1 MIKIFG
7 DSVKA
12 CTTAALLVLLGAV
25 CLSSST
31 SYAQCSGPA
40 ANAGAREWFA
50 GDSNYRLCNGS
61 DWVDFACGRVG
72 GCTPT
77 SVTYESEYDS
87 GNTDPGN
94 GWARPHD
101 SAATEDGNTLAV
113 IYQYWGVMFLDISSS
128 PSAPT
133 YMGDI
138 TVNPDYSDS
147 NDIEVYG
154 DYAFIAVRGGPHLI
168 STDFSNPY
176 SPATADTVVS
186 SPTNEMTNIW
196 GLGITA
202 DGQYAVTASWQS
214 GSNNEC
220 HIHVI
225 DISDPTNMSEV
236 GHTDFSGVSG
246 SGIYCTDV
254 AIYGD
259 YAFVSFAD
267 GTTSGGIGVVDIS
280 TKTAP
285 SAVEYQT
292 QSSGD
297 KAEHIA
303 LSDDGQYAFVA
314 NRDDASISS
323 FDISTPTAVSYLDNY
338 QNTSYLTGVN
348 RLDVS
353 GETLIATSPTND
365 AFEVLDISDPS
376 NMTYV
381 TRYTGTTYIE
391 DYASVSIVDRYV
403 YVGGYDS
410 ASVAVFDLGCVP
422 GVGLT
427 CNTLGACTTTAEME
441 WDATETSFRYCD
453 GSDWVEIDCQVGS
466 CPTSLGAC
474 TTVGEIEYSSG
485 VLYQCDGS
493 IWKPMTGGLGSSG
506 GLGVYDNTI
515 ILTSGSSWSVPA
527 DWNSS
532 NNAIHVI
539 GGGGGGSSVDGGAG
553 GGGGAYSMATNIS
566 LTPSGSVSY
575 AIGSG
580 GSFGDPNGSTG
591 GDTYFCN
598 STSNCGSIG
607 GSAVVAGAVGGQ
619 GGQSGTGGVGGAAG
633 SGVGPTKRS
642 GGDGG
647 YSTDW
652 GGGGGGGAGGPNGGG
667 GDGGD
672 NDWEAGAGGGGGGG
686 GSAGGYVA
694 NSDDNGAAGG
704 NNSSGSGSGAGGGT
718 TGNGSA
724 GSDGGG
730 GGGGGG
736 DAETSGGAGGNGIEW
751 TTAGSGGGGGGAGS
765 ANNSNSE
772 NGGNGGLY
780 GGGGGGAAQQGANGG
795 SGAQG
800 VIIIQYTP

>member
-1 MIKIFG
+1 LLTRFEELFGTLELYMIKIFG

-101 SAATEDGNTLAV
+101 SAVTEDGNTLAV
-113 IYQYWGVMFLDISSS
+113 IYQYFGVMFLDISSS

-138 TVNPDYSDS
+138 TVNPDYSDG

-154 DYAFIAVRGGPHLI
+154 DYAFIAARGGPHLI

-186 SPTNEMTNIW
+186 SPSNEMTNIW

-353 GETLIATSPTND
+353 GETLIATS
-365 AFEVLDISDPS
+365 
-376 NMTYV
+376 
-381 TRYTGTTYIE
+381 
-391 DYASVSIVDRYV
+391 
-403 YVGGYDS
+403 
-410 ASVAVFDLGCVP
+410 
-422 GVGLT
+422 
-427 CNTLGACTTTAEME
+427 
-441 WDATETSFRYCD
+441 
-453 GSDWVEIDCQVGS
+453 
-466 CPTSLGAC
+466 PTSLGAC